1 MHVKPMKTMTPIQS
15 QRVFSFAP
23 MSLAICAER
32 AKTIPTVANTARF
45 RVRVSAIRC
54 WMREGAPGESVM
66 SLLIGSKPSRESPA
80 QPKRSVPSR
89 ARR

>member
-1 MHVKPMKTMTPIQS
+1 M
-15 QRVFSFAP
+15 
-23 MSLAICAER
+23 
-32 AKTIPTVANTARF
+32 ANTARF

-66 SLLIGSKPSRESPA
+66 SLLIDSKPSRESPA